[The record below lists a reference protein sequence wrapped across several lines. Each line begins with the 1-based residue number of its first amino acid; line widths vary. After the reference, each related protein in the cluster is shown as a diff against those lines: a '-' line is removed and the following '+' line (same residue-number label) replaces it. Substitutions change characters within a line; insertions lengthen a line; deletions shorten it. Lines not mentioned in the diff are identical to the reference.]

1 MFFLSIFLPLVQFS
15 LMIKAFTTANGIE
28 MKFADKQVL
37 IIEDQRPFLLLLKG
51 LVNSMGATDVVTK
64 SSAEQ
69 SLSLC
74 KKQKFDIVVCDLH
87 LGVDKK
93 NGFELIEELRTRRL
107 LKPTSIFIII
117 SADSARPVVLGSID
131 RRPDDYLV
139 KPFSQVQLK
148 TRISRAWQ
156 KRQSLSAVYEAIA
169 AQDTNTAIDECEI
182 LLSQETSYKGACE
195 QLLVELYWEINA
207 PQKAFDVLQAYRSGK
222 PILWAQIALGK
233 TYLKLEEHNKAI
245 EMADLILKR
254 NKFNADALDI
264 LANAN
269 DSQKQKDAAIDA
281 IKQAIKISPFSLS
294 RHFNACLIARRNDD
308 YLLASESSKAIW
320 ELSKRTIHQDSL
332 HWCGFIR
339 SLLDVAEYSDDKKVK
354 NRYQQEALLALQRGK
369 FDEHLQRI
377 DNSFDITIFSHIINA
392 RVNVLD
398 GKMID
403 ARRQLGISQLALEK
417 NYDSPPKAFLPDSIK
432 VMYDLGEYE
441 DAMRYQ
447 TIIESE
453 GISLDKNSEQ
463 LLLSESEKAKERLAN
478 YQKFNRE
485 GIQLYQ
491 QGQYEKSKN
500 SFTLAQEFAPVNTG
514 VALNLLQCLLQ
525 ILSKSATPDNTL
537 LRECRR
543 LYKLLDDMPLK
554 SQYSEKYSLLRRDL
568 SVFTDV

>member
-1 MFFLSIFLPLVQFS
+1 
-15 LMIKAFTTANGIE
+15 

-37 IIEDQRPFLLLLKG
+37 IVEDQRPFLLLLKG

-69 SLSLC
+69 ALSLC

-87 LGVDKK
+87 LGADKK

-117 SADSARPVVLGSID
+117 SADSTRPVVLGSID

-156 KRQSLSAVYEAIA
+156 KRQALSSVYEAIA
-169 AQDTNTAIDECEI
+169 SKDTNKAIDECET
-182 LLSQETSYKGACE
+182 LLSQDTPYKGACE
-195 QLLVELYWEINA
+195 QLLVELYWEIDA
-207 PQKAFDVLQAYRSGK
+207 PKKAFDVIKGYRSGK

-233 TYLKLEEHNKAI
+233 TYLKLAEHDNAI
-245 EMADLILKR
+245 AMADLILKR

-264 LANAN
+264 MANAK
-269 DSQKQKDAAIDA
+269 DSQNQKEAAIAA
-281 IKQAIKISPFSLS
+281 IKQAIKISPFSLN
-294 RHFNACLIARRNDD
+294 RHFNACLIARGNDD
-308 YLLASESSKAIW
+308 YILASESSKAIW

-339 SLLDVAEYSDDKKVK
+339 SLLDVAEYTDDKKVK

-369 FDEHLQRI
+369 FDDSLQRI
-377 DNSFDITIFSHIINA
+377 DSNFDINIFSHIVNA

-403 ARRQLGISQLALEK
+403 ARRQLGISQLAIEK
-417 NYDSPPKAFLPDSIK
+417 NYDSPPTAYLPDSVKI
-432 VMYDLGEYE
+432 MYDLGEYE
-441 DAMRYQ
+441 DAIRYQ
-447 TIIESE
+447 ALVESE
-453 GISLDKNSEQ
+453 AISLDKNSEQ
-463 LLLSESEKAKERLAN
+463 LLLTESEKAQQNLAN

-491 QGQYEKSKN
+491 QGQYEKSKS

-525 ILSKSATPDNTL
+525 IISKSATPETAL

-554 SQYSEKYSLLRRDL
+554 SQYSEKYALLRRDL